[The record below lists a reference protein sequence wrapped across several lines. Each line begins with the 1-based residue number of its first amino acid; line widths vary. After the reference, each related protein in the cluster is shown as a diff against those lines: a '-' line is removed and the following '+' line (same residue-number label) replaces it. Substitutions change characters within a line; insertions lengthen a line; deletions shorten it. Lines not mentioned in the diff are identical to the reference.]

1 MGKMTSEAKATKTKV
16 FNVIIL
22 DRSGSMSTIRSA
34 AISGFNEM
42 LASVQQA
49 QAKYVDTQEHFVSLV
64 MFCSCETKL
73 FFDKVPVGEAHP
85 LKWNDYEPCCC
96 TPLFDAMGFTLTAM
110 RKYIK
115 GIEDVAVVVTIITDG
130 LENASKEYSGQ
141 AIKRLVEELRGE
153 GWSFTYMGA
162 NQDAVEV
169 AMSMSIRNS
178 RNFEY
183 NDTGARE
190 SMRKDS
196 STRMN
201 FFTKLANFKKAERE
215 CQQAPM
221 SAEKRRECYTL
232 MADAAFDEEEEKNI
246 KKETK

>member
-1 MGKMTSEAKATKTKV
+1 MEEMKSEAKVTKTKV

-22 DRSGSMSTIRSA
+22 DRSGSMATIRSA
-34 AISGFNEM
+34 AIGGLNET
-42 LASVQQA
+42 LVSIQKA
-49 QAKYVDTQEHFVSLV
+49 QEKFSDTQEHFVSLV
-64 MFCSCETKL
+64 VFCSCETKL
-73 FFDKVPVGEAHP
+73 FFDKLPVRKAHP

-115 GIEDVAVVVTIITDG
+115 GMEDVAVMVTIITDG
-130 LENASKEYSGQ
+130 LENASKEYNGQ

-169 AMSMSIRNS
+169 AMNMSIRNS

-183 NDTGARE
+183 NDAGTRE

-196 STRMN
+196 CTRMN
-201 FFTKLANFKKAERE
+201 FFTKLADFKRAEYE
-215 CQQAPM
+215 CSRAPM
-221 SAEKRRECYTL
+221 SVEKRRKCYTS
-232 MADAAFDEEEEKNI
+232 MADEAFDEEESKS
-246 KKETK
+246 

>member
-1 MGKMTSEAKATKTKV
+1 MKGTKFKTKITKTKV

-22 DRSGSMSTIRSA
+22 DRSGSMESIRSV
-34 AISGFNEM
+34 AISGLNET
-42 LASVQQA
+42 LASIQKA
-49 QAKYVDTQEHFVSLV
+49 QEKFSTTQEHFVSLV

-73 FFDKVPVGEAHP
+73 FFDKLPVRKAHP

-96 TPLFDAMGFTLTAM
+96 TPLFDAMGVTLTAM

-115 GIEDVAVVVTIITDG
+115 DMEDVAVVVTIITDG

-141 AIKRLVEELRGE
+141 NIKHLIEELRGE
-153 GWSFTYMGA
+153 GWTFTYMGA

-169 AMSMSIRNS
+169 AMSLSIRNS

-183 NDTGARE
+183 NDSGMRE

-196 STRMN
+196 NTRMN
-201 FFTKLANFKKAERE
+201 FFTKLAHFKETESTCYQNIPISEKERK
-215 CQQAPM
+215 
-221 SAEKRRECYTL
+221 KRYTS
-232 MADAAFDEEEEKNI
+232 MANEAFDEEKDSF
-246 KKETK
+246 

>member
-1 MGKMTSEAKATKTKV
+1 MERMTSEAKGTKTKV

-34 AISGFNEM
+34 AISGFNEI
-42 LASVQQA
+42 LASIQQA
-49 QAKYVDTQEHFVSLV
+49 QAKFVDTQEHFVSLV
-64 MFCSCETKL
+64 MFCSCETKH
-73 FFDKVPVGEAHP
+73 FFDKVPVREAYP

-115 GIEDVAVVVTIITDG
+115 GMEDVTVVVTIITDG

-153 GWSFTYMGA
+153 GWSFTYMGT

-183 NDTGARE
+183 NDAGTRE

-196 STRMN
+196 CTRMN
-201 FFTKLANFKKAERE
+201 FFTKLAGFKKAERE
-215 CQQAPM
+215 CQQAPI
-221 SAEKRRECYTL
+221 SEEKRREYYTS
-232 MADAAFDEEEEKNI
+232 MADAAFDEEEEKY
-246 KKETK
+246 KEETK

>member
-1 MGKMTSEAKATKTKV
+1 MEGMKSETKVTKTKV

-22 DRSGSMSTIRSA
+22 DRSGSMATIRSA
-34 AISGFNEM
+34 AISGFNEI
-42 LASVQQA
+42 LASIQQA
-49 QAKYVDTQEHFVSLV
+49 QAKFVDTQEHFVSLV
-64 MFCSCETKL
+64 MFCSCEIKS
-73 FFDKVPVGEAHP
+73 FFDKVPVRYVHP
-85 LKWNDYEPCCC
+85 LEWNDYQPCCC

-115 GIEDVAVVVTIITDG
+115 DMEDVTVVVTIITDG

-141 AIKRLVEELRGE
+141 AIKHLVEELRGE
-153 GWSFTYMGA
+153 GWTFTYMGA
-162 NQDAVEV
+162 NQNAMEV

-183 NDTGARE
+183 TDSGTRE

-201 FFTKLANFKKAERE
+201 FFTKLADFKKAERE
-215 CQQAPM
+215 CQRAPM
-221 SAEKRRECYTL
+221 SAKERRECYIS
-232 MADAAFDEEEEKNI
+232 MADKAFDEEE
-246 KKETK
+246 TKS

>member
-1 MGKMTSEAKATKTKV
+1 MEGMKSETKVTKTKV

-22 DRSGSMSTIRSA
+22 DRSGSMATIRSA
-34 AISGFNEM
+34 AISGFNEI
-42 LASVQQA
+42 LASIQQA
-49 QAKYVDTQEHFVSLV
+49 QVKFVDTQEHFVSLV
-64 MFCSCETKL
+64 MFCNCEIKS
-73 FFDKVPVGEAHP
+73 FFDKVPAREVHP
-85 LKWNDYEPCCC
+85 LEWNDYQPCCC
-96 TPLFDAMGFTLTAM
+96 TPLFDAMGLTLTAM

-115 GIEDVAVVVTIITDG
+115 GMEDVTVVVTIITDG

-141 AIKRLVEELRGE
+141 AIKRLVEELRGK
-153 GWSFTYMGA
+153 GWTFTYMGA
-162 NQDAVEV
+162 NQNTIEV

-183 NDTGARE
+183 TDSGTRK

-201 FFTKLANFKKAERE
+201 FFTKLADFKKAERE

-221 SAEKRRECYTL
+221 SAEKRREYYTS
-232 MADAAFDEEEEKNI
+232 MADAAFDEEEEKI
-246 KKETK
+246 